1 MIPKTTIYAAAA
13 VATLALAVG
22 YSETS
27 LAQAPAG
34 QGPGIERHPRTALSQ
49 ARERRLVHVGAELRE
64 DEREAESAG

>member
-27 LAQAPAG
+27 LAQAPAAA
-34 QGPGIERHPRTALSQ
+34 P
-49 ARERRLVHVGAELRE
+49 AR
-64 DEREAESAG
+64 